1 MYSAFFFGKRI
12 TINAYEL
19 SIKFKDNSWII
30 HDNSCLRKN
39 GKRKSVEVI
48 FYT

>member
-1 MYSAFFFGKRI
+1 MYSAFFWGKRI
-12 TINAYEL
+12 IINAYEL
-19 SIKFKDNSWII
+19 WII